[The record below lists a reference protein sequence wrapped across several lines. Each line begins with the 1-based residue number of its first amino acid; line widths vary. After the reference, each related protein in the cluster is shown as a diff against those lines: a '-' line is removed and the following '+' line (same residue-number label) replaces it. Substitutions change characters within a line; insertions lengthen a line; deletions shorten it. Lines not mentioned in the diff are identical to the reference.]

1 MRRIQPRFLRIIVL
15 GLVVVGL
22 ALSVS
27 ACGKRG
33 NPKPPPDKPA
43 SHPKSFPPQ

>member
-1 MRRIQPRFLRIIVL
+1 MRRIQPRFLRVIVL

-33 NPKPPPDKPA
+33 NPKPPPDKPV
-43 SHPKSFPPQ
+43 SYPKSYPSQ

>member
-1 MRRIQPRFLRIIVL
+1 MRRIEPRFLRIIVL
-15 GLVVVGL
+15 ALVVVGL
-22 ALSVS
+22 ALSVP

-43 SHPKSFPPQ
+43 SHPKSYPSQ